1 MRSSYLLAVP
11 VALSCFT
18 AAVPAAEPL
27 RGAAD
32 VLKRAADQSAK
43 TDPATKPPSD
53 SAKLRADLT
62 NFTTRA
68 ASLAPA
74 AAARE
79 WLELGDRFAR
89 LPMQA
94 RFGAGHREEP
104 PPQAQDL
111 LMALPPPA
119 AWDELAKA
127 IGTRPTP
134 GTLEDTREFGLRML
148 GQALTGDRTA
158 LARQASAFEA
168 LLIKAK
174 RDEAMQLVH
183 VFRALDDALRA
194 LSDDPKTILAS
205 VERQLTAAER
215 DRDFGNSSLN
225 LPDLVGVIGQDEATP
240 YVHRALLSKASNLSI
255 EGKTTQALARQ
266 LALAV
271 VNEMKV
277 PRWGLVESL
286 DAVELY
292 EALEKKFAQ
301 TKPEKS
307 ASAADALAD
316 LENGRFGD
324 DSEKQRAKTY
334 YLMALIVR
342 GRTADAAQFAR
353 RAAQEGGEFQVE
365 SAAVAALERAGFTAA
380 LDKFLHELLAQT
392 PELPYWE
399 TYFSVAARTG
409 NTERMLTLARTVAAK
424 PDLAGEKSGSIREN
438 LYRALLAADQVEE
451 GVKELRALL
460 ATAPKATGRSARS
473 FRTGAMQSFE
483 WDNHAL
489 TLARLGHLLEKPEW
503 VAEGL
508 VAAMP
513 KTDANANPGDEF
525 ANAYQTRYLV
535 EVLVQVGRL
544 AEAEKLLADQLTKAI
559 QQAPN
564 QRGFPEMAIATGRS
578 PATESLKSLTALY
591 HRAGRHDD
599 VLVLLEQ
606 SSHWGVKDLAQL
618 LSPGMSGMDFDLE
631 NFSGGHY
638 SKGPKGSRLAQ
649 AAAAALIHAGRK
661 AEARAIVDTML
672 DQAGGDDRAYELLVQ
687 LAGQEAMARLDAVF
701 ARDQFEE
708 RPLIWKALLLHQAG
722 KHEEAEKVARQAIA
736 IDPSDGEQGKGD
748 RMRVYAVLADIRAAR
763 GDQKEAE
770 FLRGV
775 VRAIRLSEQADDF
788 HAAGLLSRGVRMY
801 QDSLKHFADA
811 YCIQSRLAVQLT
823 ELGQHELAAKHYEK
837 AFELMPDSFG
847 RVESHCFG
855 CESTFA
861 GTQAQSVAERVFT
874 TLAAKNPN
882 KPQIHYLLGYLRQ
895 QQERGKDALPH
906 FRRALQLDTDYLN
919 AWEHLGQLGQEHRLP
934 AAERDDIA
942 FNVLRLDPLGRHTS
956 ANLGTVSDLRR
967 LWTAV
972 EAAAKFQVKA
982 PTTLLPLP
990 ASRDEVEK
998 HERTA
1003 KSQPNQYFGSYTRYG
1018 SGGSTAAS
1026 PGQALAQHQLL
1037 TAISGLIGGAGEFG
1051 FGE

>member
-1 MRSSYLLAVP
+1 
-11 VALSCFT
+11 
-18 AAVPAAEPL
+18 
-27 RGAAD
+27 
-32 VLKRAADQSAK
+32 
-43 TDPATKPPSD
+43 
-53 SAKLRADLT
+53 
-62 NFTTRA
+62 
-68 ASLAPA
+68 
-74 AAARE
+74 
-79 WLELGDRFAR
+79 
-89 LPMQA
+89 MQA
-94 RFGAGHREEP
+94 RFGAGRGEEP
-104 PPQAQDL
+104 PPQVQDL
-111 LMALPPPA
+111 LQALPPPA

-127 IGTRPTP
+127 IAARPAP
-134 GTLEDTREFGLRML
+134 GSLEDTREFGLRML
-148 GQALTGDRTA
+148 GPALTGDRTT
-158 LARQASAFEA
+158 LSRQASAFEA

-183 VFRALDDALRA
+183 VFRGLDDALRA
-194 LSDDPKTILAS
+194 LSDDPKAILAS
-205 VERQLTAAER
+205 VERQISAAER
-215 DRDFGNSSLN
+215 GRDFGYSSIS
-225 LPDLVGVIGQDEATP
+225 LPDLVGIVGQEEATP
-240 YVHRALLSKASNLSI
+240 YVRRALLSNASNLSVD
-255 EGKTTQALARQ
+255 GKATQALARQ
-266 LALAV
+266 VALTV

-286 DAVELY
+286 DALELY
-292 EALEKKFAQ
+292 EAFEKKFAQ
-301 TKPEKS
+301 TKPGKS
-307 ASAADALAD
+307 ANAADALAD

-324 DSEKQRAKTY
+324 NYQKQRAKTY

-342 GRTADAAQFAR
+342 GRTADAARFAR
-353 RAAQEGGEFQVE
+353 SAAEEGGELQVE
-365 SAAVAALERAGFTAA
+365 SAAVEALERAGFTAA
-380 LDKFLHELLAQT
+380 LDTFLHELLAQT
-392 PELPYWE
+392 PELPYWR
-399 TYFSVAARTG
+399 TYFSVAAKTG
-409 NTERMLTLARTVAAK
+409 NTDRMLTLARTAAAK
-424 PDLAGEKSGSIREN
+424 PDLAGAKSGSIREN

-460 ATAPKATGRSARS
+460 ATAPKAAGRNARS
-473 FRTGAMQSFE
+473 FRAGAMKSME

-503 VAEGL
+503 VAEG
-508 VAAMP
+508 VAAAMP
-513 KTDANANPGDEF
+513 KPDANANPGDEF
-525 ANAYQTRYLV
+525 AYAYQTRYLV
-535 EVLVQVGRL
+535 EVLVQVGQL
-544 AEAEKLLADQLTKAI
+544 AEAEKLLADQLAKAI
-559 QQAPN
+559 KQAPSPS
-564 QRGFPEMAIATGRS
+564 GYPDMAMAMGRS
-578 PATESLKSLTALY
+578 PATESLKSLAALY

-618 LSPGMSGMDFDLE
+618 VSPDMSGMDFDFE

-649 AAAAALIHAGRK
+649 AAAAALLNAGRK
-661 AEARAIVDTML
+661 AEARAIVDAML
-672 DQAGGDDRAYELLVQ
+672 DQAGGDDRAYELLIQ

-770 FLRGV
+770 FLRGA
-775 VRAIRLSEQADDF
+775 VRAIRLSERADDF
-788 HAAGLLSRGVRMY
+788 HGAGLLSRGVKMY

-942 FNVLRLDPLGRHTS
+942 FNILRLDPLGRHTS
-956 ANLGTVSDLRR
+956 ANLEAVSDLRG
-967 LWTAV
+967 LWIAV

-990 ASRDEVEK
+990 ASREEVERQ
-998 HERTA
+998 ERVA
-1003 KSQPNQYFGSYTRYG
+1003 KAQPNQFFDSYTHYSSRG
-1018 SGGSTAAS
+1018 NTPAS
-1026 PGQALAQHQLL
+1026 PGQALARHQLL
-1037 TAISGLIGGAGEFG
+1037 TAISGLIGGTGEFG
-1051 FGE
+1051 FVE